1 VATRRP
7 PLYSLQSGRR
17 RHRRPTGLVVLLAA
31 TLLAVLLV
39 AIGAGVAL
47 WRLLPLLDSGAGT
60 IPPSALTGVAPV
72 SGGHGGAG
80 LAAMSA
86 AGASRKP
93 IPGVTAAAAIV
104 VDADSG
110 RVLWTHHAHSHRPV
124 ASLTKLMTALL
135 AERSGGLS
143 HTFTITPAMTGEQG
157 YTIGLRAG
165 QRVSV
170 RDMLAATMIA
180 SANDAAD
187 ALAVRRSR
195 SVTAFVRLMNREAH
209 LLRLSDTH
217 FSNPSGIIDTGN
229 SSSAWDM
236 ADLTRHLLKRPVLR
250 RMVGEK
256 VYQRSDGGTFVSRN
270 QLLWTYPDAI
280 GVKTGSTTLA
290 GDCLAAAARRHGH
303 TVVVVVLG
311 ARGDEFGEGAKLL
324 DLGFRRLSG

>member
-7 PLYSLQSGRR
+7 PLYSLQAGRR

-31 TLLAVLLV
+31 TLVAVLLL

-47 WRLLPLLDSGAGT
+47 WRLLPLLDHGAGR

-72 SGGHGGAG
+72 AGGQGGG
-80 LAAMSA
+80 LPPMSA

-104 VDADSG
+104 VDAGSG
-110 RVLWTHHAHSHRPV
+110 RVLWARRAHSHRPV

-135 AERSGGLS
+135 AERTGGLS
-143 HTFTITPAMTGEQG
+143 RAFTITPAMTGEQG
-157 YTIGLRAG
+157 YTLGLRAG
-165 QRVSV
+165 QRVTV
-170 RDMLAATMIA
+170 RDMLAATLIA

-195 SVTAFVRLMNREAH
+195 SLTAFVGLMNREAH
-209 LLRLSDTH
+209 RLRLSDTH
-217 FSNPSGIIDTGN
+217 FSNPSGIIDSGN

-236 ADLTRHLLKRPVLR
+236 ADLTRHLLKRAVLR
-250 RMVGEK
+250 RLVGEK
-256 VYQRSDGGTFVSRN
+256 VYRRSEGGTFVSRN

-290 GDCLAAAARRHGH
+290 GDCLAAAARRNGH
-303 TVVVVVLG
+303 TLIAVVLG
-311 ARGDEFGEGAKLL
+311 AHGDEFDEGAKLL